1 MWVYVVTIVLFWK
14 VHALDFFFVLCIDCP
29 ISKKPSIK
37 LKIFSSPLSLFFFS
51 IKLCDVI
58 CVLLEEPIILNLN
71 SIFKTFRL
79 D

>member
-14 VHALDFFFVLCIDCP
+14 VHALDFFFCSVHCP

-58 CVLLEEPIILNLN
+58 CVLLEEQIILNLN